1 MSFEQTQS
9 RFFETLVAGDRPAA
23 RAQILSLVQQGLSPQ
38 QLITEIFWPTYQTI
52 DRLHRADQ
60 LTTLAHHLAMRLLRV
75 LVDQNA
81 ARMALQPANGR
92 AVYVFCG
99 ATEGD
104 ELGAQMAVDLL
115 EAHGFQTHFAGGG
128 IAADEILGLVNE
140 RKPDVL
146 LMFASAPTDLP
157 IIRQLVDTIT
167 EIGAC
172 EKLQVA
178 VGGGVFNRAEGLAE
192 EIGAD
197 LWANDPL
204 EMAQVLIEEPERR
217 ATADQRT
224 VGKSRAATPKR
235 KAA

>member
-1 MSFEQTQS
+1 MSIEQMQS
-9 RFFETLVAGDRPAA
+9 RLFDTLVAGDRPAA
-23 RAQILSLVQQGLSPQ
+23 RTLVLSLIQQGFTPQ
-38 QLITEIFWPTYQTI
+38 QLITDLFWPTYQNI

-60 LTTLAHHLAMRLLRV
+60 LTTLGHHLAMRLLRV

-81 ARMALQPANGR
+81 SRLAPAASNGR
-92 AVYVFCG
+92 SVYVFCG
-99 ATEGD
+99 ANEGD
-104 ELGAQMAVDLL
+104 ELGAQMATDML
-115 EAHGFQTHFAGGG
+115 EAHGFATHFAGGG
-128 IAADEILGLVNE
+128 IAADEILGLVHD

-146 LMFASAPTDLP
+146 VMFASAPGDLP
-157 IIRQLVDTIT
+157 VIRQLVDTIT

-197 LWANDPL
+197 LWAIDPL
-204 EMAQVLIEEPERR
+204 ELAQVLIEEPERR

-224 VGKSRAATPKR
+224 VGKSRTAPKR